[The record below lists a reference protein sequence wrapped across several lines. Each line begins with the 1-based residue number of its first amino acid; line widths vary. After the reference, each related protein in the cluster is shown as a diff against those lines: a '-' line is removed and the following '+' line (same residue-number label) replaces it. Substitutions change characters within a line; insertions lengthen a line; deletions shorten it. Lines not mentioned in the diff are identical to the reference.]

1 MEDVHGTRLNSQCR
15 DIHGTCITLHMHSSN
30 LPGAFSCSGIN
41 DNTFIFIH
49 NIILMGKKRSSTY
62 RKIRSGPGNRRKQ
75 PGKRDSQALLVDS
88 ILAFLAGAPEPV
100 GLGRILQ
107 VLDLPRKH
115 RKPINNILDRLVK
128 SGGIERRGQKYLL
141 TGDSGLAEAVVDLN
155 SRGFGFAVMEGAP
168 PGQKDPYI
176 AKAHLNGASHGDR
189 VLVRITGTSRG
200 RTEARV
206 VKIITRG
213 ITRLCG
219 IYTSG
224 GKTGYITP
232 DNDRL
237 PFTLLVRKK
246 NNLGAQDNLAV
257 LAEITDYGTGGRSPE
272 GRILEIL
279 GDPNTVDVQIRM
291 AVEQFELP
299 VAFPEN
305 VVREVRRLEP
315 LTVCDKKRQDLRH
328 IEHVTI
334 DGESAK
340 DFDDAIAVE
349 KTKKGYTLY
358 VSIADVSHYVTTG
371 SAIDIEAYR
380 RGTSVYFPDRV
391 IPMLPE
397 RLSNDLCSL
406 VPDADRPAFTAILAF
421 DTKGRRTGA
430 QFCKSMIRSHRRFTY
445 TTVRKI
451 LYDRLARERKA
462 SHSLLPMLENAKK
475 LAALLQRKRM
485 ERGSIGF
492 NIPEADILLKGNKID
507 DIKRAERNQAH
518 LLIEEFMLAAN
529 EAVAETMDRKHR
541 PVLYP
546 IHEKPDPAT
555 VETFTEAAISMGLQ
569 LPRTEVTPAWFAG
582 VIQKAADT
590 PTEYVINNLMLRTM
604 QQARYAPQN
613 AGHFGLAAEHYLH
626 FTSPIRRYPDLVAH
640 RALQNLLTE
649 SGKPGLQVLPE
660 KAKLDEAGIHLSRR
674 ERIAVDVE
682 RNCRARLSALF
693 LLEHTGEEFD
703 GIISGVAS
711 FGFFVEL
718 LNTFISGAVAVR
730 DLRDD
735 YFMYDSSAHKLVG
748 ERTGKTYQ
756 MGDVIRVRLVHVD
769 MISKKISF
777 VPVS

>member
-1 MEDVHGTRLNSQCR
+1 M
-15 DIHGTCITLHMHSSN
+15 
-30 LPGAFSCSGIN
+30 
-41 DNTFIFIH
+41 
-49 NIILMGKKRSSTY
+49 
-62 RKIRSGPGNRRKQ
+62 
-75 PGKRDSQALLVDS
+75 
-88 ILAFLAGAPEPV
+88 
-100 GLGRILQ
+100 
-107 VLDLPRKH
+107 DLPRNH
-115 RKPINNILDRLVK
+115 RKPVKNILDGLVK
-128 SGGIERRGQKYLL
+128 SGRIERRGQKYLL
-141 TGDSGLAEAVVDLN
+141 TGDSGLSEAVVDLN
-155 SRGFGFAVMEGAP
+155 SRGFGFAVVEGTP

-237 PFTLLVRKK
+237 PFTVLVRKK

-257 LAEITDYGTGGRSPE
+257 LAEITDYGTGGRPPV
-272 GRILEIL
+272 GKILEIL

-291 AVEQFELP
+291 AIEQFELP

-305 VVREVRRLEP
+305 VVREVRRLAP
-315 LTVCDKKRQDLRH
+315 LTTCDSRRKDLRH

-340 DFDDAIAVE
+340 DFDDAIAVK
-349 KTKKGYTLY
+349 KTKKGYRLY
-358 VSIADVSHYVTTG
+358 VSIADVSHYVRTG

-406 VPDADRPAFTAILAF
+406 VPDENRPAFTAILEFNAQG
-421 DTKGRRTGA
+421 GRIGA
-430 QFCKSMIRSHRRFTY
+430 QFCRSMIKSRRRFTY

-451 LYDRLARERKA
+451 LYDRSPGERKSYHA
-462 SHSLLPMLENAKK
+462 LLPMLEDAGK
-475 LAALLQRKRM
+475 LAALLQRRRM

-492 NIPEADILLKGNKID
+492 NIPEADILLKDNTID

-518 LLIEEFMLAAN
+518 QLIEEFMLAAN

-541 PVLYP
+541 PVLYR
-546 IHEKPDPAT
+546 IHEKPDPEK
-555 VETFTEAAISMGLQ
+555 VEKFTEAAMAMGLQ

-582 VIQKAADT
+582 VIKKAANT

-640 RALQNLLTE
+640 RALQNLLVQNE
-649 SGKPGLQVLPE
+649 KAGVQILPE
-660 KAKLDEAGIHLSRR
+660 KEKLEDAGIHLSRR

-682 RNCRARLSALF
+682 RNCRTRLGALF
-693 LLEHTGEEFD
+693 LLDHTGEEFD

-718 LNTFISGAVAVR
+718 LNTFISGAVAIR

-735 YFMYDSSAHKLVG
+735 YFIYDSSSHKLVG
-748 ERTGKTYQ
+748 ELTGKTYQ
-756 MGDVIRVRLVHVD
+756 MGDVIRVRLVYVD
-769 MISKKISF
+769 MVSKKISF